1 MRVFAAVVLFSATTL
16 ALAQQQQ
23 LDEDTLARIRV
34 ENAVSGLGEIKP
46 QEKEMA
52 NVGAGP
58 HTVRHTEAA
67 KREPV
72 AEEPQE
78 QAAQGGTAPGGTAPG
93 GAESKD
99 ANVAPHRP

>member
-1 MRVFAAVVLFSATTL
+1 MRVFAAVLLLSAAPFT
-16 ALAQQQQ
+16 LAQQQQ

-46 QEKEMA
+46 REREMA

-67 KREPV
+67 KRQP
-72 AEEPQE
+72 APEEDLKS
-78 QAAQGGTAPGGTAPG
+78 G
-93 GAESKD
+93 D
-99 ANVAPHRP
+99 ASVAPHRP

>member
-16 ALAQQQQ
+16 AVAQQQQ
-23 LDEDTLARIRV
+23 LDENTLARIRV

-46 QEKEMA
+46 RERELA

-58 HTVRHTEAA
+58 HTVRHTEPA

-72 AEEPQE
+72 AAEPQE
-78 QAAQGGTAPGGTAPG
+78 QAAQGGTAPGNAQ
-93 GAESKD
+93 SKD
-99 ANVAPHRP
+99 ASSAPHRP